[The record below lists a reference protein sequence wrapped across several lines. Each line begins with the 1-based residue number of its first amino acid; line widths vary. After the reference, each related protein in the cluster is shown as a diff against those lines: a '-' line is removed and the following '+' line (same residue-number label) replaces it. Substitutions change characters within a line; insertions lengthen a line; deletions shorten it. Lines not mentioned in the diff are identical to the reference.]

1 MGLKRTTAGGR
12 EAASLAKRSR
22 PIRNPPI
29 FDVDTGRDVSPN
41 LEPEDYTIAW
51 ICALHLELAASLALL
66 DEQHPPLPSHP
77 GDDNNYVLGRI
88 QHHNVVMV
96 CLPGQYGTNNA
107 AIVATNL
114 KRSFPN
120 IRATLMVGVGG
131 GAPAEA
137 DLRLGDVVVGTRVMQ
152 YDMGK
157 VVTDGSFL
165 RTALPKLPA
174 PFLNSAVCTLRSKH
188 AEEDRTGY
196 SNRVVTLLRSRFPS
210 LALPSQADRLFQASY
225 DHVEGA
231 PNCDGCDQARLQSRS
246 VRLSDEPMIQYGVI
260 ASGNELLRNSKR
272 RDMISSE
279 LGAICFEME
288 AAGMMDNLQ
297 CLPIR
302 GICDYSD
309 SHKNKIS
316 QDYAAATA
324 ACYARE
330 LLELIPPIHGS
341 VSKRRERL
349 MESLD
354 FSQIEARR
362 SNVRAAHNKTCLWL
376 LANDTY
382 QDWLDPAKQLQN
394 HGLLWMRGKA
404 GAGKSTLMKF
414 IYLDMKRKRKERN
427 VVVASFFFNAR
438 GEYLEKSVIGMYRSL
453 LLQLLRTFRDL
464 QAVLDDTDIV
474 PWNQQGCPD
483 LNSLKELLRSA
494 IMALEDRSL
503 FLFIDALDECEEHE
517 VRDMLHFFE
526 DLAESA
532 SEEHINLRVFFS
544 SRPYPHMSI
553 RRGVSLTLE
562 LQAGHTE
569 DLARYVR
576 NHLRV
581 SSPALL
587 ADLQALI
594 IDKAAGIFMWI
605 VLVVDI
611 LNKESSRGSLAIR
624 KKLSDTPKELG
635 QLFKSMLERDNI
647 EPHKLRLC
655 LLWILCAKRPLTPAE
670 FHHALWISLVV
681 DEGNLVD
688 PELPDADD
696 FDACEG
702 LVTSSSKGLAE
713 ITNSATPNVQF
724 IHESVRDFLVKERG
738 FQAMWPDLGFEWQQP
753 GHERIKKDCAAY
765 LHHPLVQNAINE
777 CEARGSGSFQATEN
791 CPFLHYASQ
800 QVLYHADVAAELIP
814 QDDFLTEFFTVDSIR
829 LLNLSEKAKVR
840 HYTAAAPLIYILADK
855 GLANLL
861 RMQTARESANSP
873 TQERYRLPVFA
884 ALANGHVEAVA
895 ILLGVSPRS
904 ETWIDL
910 IKDDVRSSRRSDL
923 GGCEHLTPLSWAAM
937 SGKVGI
943 MECLFQRGARLDE
956 RDGEGFTPLHRA
968 ATTPFTSQKGVHFL
982 IGKRADMEARVEGG
996 KTALMI
1002 ASQRGGHPVVRLL
1015 VAAGADINA
1024 KDDQGRT
1031 ARDLA
1036 SQWGEEFI
1044 VSMLERA

>member
-29 FDVDTGRDVSPN
+29 FDGDTGRDVSPN

-231 PNCDGCDQARLQSRS
+231 PNCDGCDPARLQSRS

-341 VSKRRERL
+341 VGVP
-349 MESLD
+349 
-354 FSQIEARR
+354 AHAT
-362 SNVRAAHNKTCLWL
+362 RAGNPGSSG
-376 LANDTY
+376 DSFRV
-382 QDWLDPAKQLQN
+382 P
-394 HGLLWMRGKA
+394 
-404 GAGKSTLMKF
+404 ST
-414 IYLDMKRKRKERN
+414 
-427 VVVASFFFNAR
+427 
-438 GEYLEKSVIGMYRSL
+438 
-453 LLQLLRTFRDL
+453 
-464 QAVLDDTDIV
+464 
-474 PWNQQGCPD
+474 
-483 LNSLKELLRSA
+483 
-494 IMALEDRSL
+494 
-503 FLFIDALDECEEHE
+503 
-517 VRDMLHFFE
+517 
-526 DLAESA
+526 
-532 SEEHINLRVFFS
+532 
-544 SRPYPHMSI
+544 
-553 RRGVSLTLE
+553 
-562 LQAGHTE
+562 
-569 DLARYVR
+569 
-576 NHLRV
+576 
-581 SSPALL
+581 
-587 ADLQALI
+587 
-594 IDKAAGIFMWI
+594 
-605 VLVVDI
+605 
-611 LNKESSRGSLAIR
+611 
-624 KKLSDTPKELG
+624 
-635 QLFKSMLERDNI
+635 
-647 EPHKLRLC
+647 
-655 LLWILCAKRPLTPAE
+655 
-670 FHHALWISLVV
+670 
-681 DEGNLVD
+681 
-688 PELPDADD
+688 
-696 FDACEG
+696 
-702 LVTSSSKGLAE
+702 
-713 ITNSATPNVQF
+713 
-724 IHESVRDFLVKERG
+724 
-738 FQAMWPDLGFEWQQP
+738 
-753 GHERIKKDCAAY
+753 
-765 LHHPLVQNAINE
+765 
-777 CEARGSGSFQATEN
+777 
-791 CPFLHYASQ
+791 
-800 QVLYHADVAAELIP
+800 
-814 QDDFLTEFFTVDSIR
+814 
-829 LLNLSEKAKVR
+829 
-840 HYTAAAPLIYILADK
+840 
-855 GLANLL
+855 
-861 RMQTARESANSP
+861 
-873 TQERYRLPVFA
+873 FA
-884 ALANGHVEAVA
+884 
-895 ILLGVSPRS
+895 
-904 ETWIDL
+904 
-910 IKDDVRSSRRSDL
+910 
-923 GGCEHLTPLSWAAM
+923 
-937 SGKVGI
+937 
-943 MECLFQRGARLDE
+943 
-956 RDGEGFTPLHRA
+956 
-968 ATTPFTSQKGVHFL
+968 
-982 IGKRADMEARVEGG
+982 
-996 KTALMI
+996 
-1002 ASQRGGHPVVRLL
+1002 
-1015 VAAGADINA
+1015 
-1024 KDDQGRT
+1024 
-1031 ARDLA
+1031 
-1036 SQWGEEFI
+1036 
-1044 VSMLERA
+1044 